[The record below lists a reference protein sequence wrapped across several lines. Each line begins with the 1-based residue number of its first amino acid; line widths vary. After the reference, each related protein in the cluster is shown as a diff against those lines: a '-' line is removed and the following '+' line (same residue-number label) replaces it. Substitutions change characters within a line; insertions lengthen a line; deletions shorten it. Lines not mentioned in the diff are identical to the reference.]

1 LYKTIF
7 LKENERDIFFTLA
20 KQGFSVDKLKNRLYD
35 YISKKVHNNDVGY
48 FIFKENGK
56 IYKLIVLPKIIREGE
71 RAERDF
77 IEYLIEYF
85 RLNNIYRFD
94 KRVKISNSILQLL
107 IKSQRED
114 NTSHDRLEEFDFFR
128 KKAII
133 LSIENFF
140 KKHKNSKR
148 AYQDYVS
155 QSIKNRLNLKRNI
168 QEINKSRIHQIERK
182 TISYSNIATITYFA
196 LKLYSKLNRDD
207 KILDDIKRVKSYLL
221 KKFTIDRGYKLT
233 FDSLQS
239 LKVDRVF
246 SKNMETRELLLDIK
260 SLFGFERM
268 YSDSRV
274 NIKYRDDLNTSSLFI
289 NPSNFYEWYIYDK
302 LKDYANKNSMT
313 IQFDKK
319 EKTTT
324 EYFINEHK
332 RSSNPDYIL
341 TDESKKLKIVI
352 DAKWKVIEKIRDI
365 SSQDYLKLKFDSE
378 LLESRGYKTI
388 SYLIYPHIKIDDREF
403 QILFEENTLWCFFI
417 LKVGFY
423 GYKNINFNL

>member
-1 LYKTIF
+1 LYKIIF

-20 KQGFSVDKLKNRLYD
+20 KQGFSVDKLKNQLYD

-48 FIFKENGK
+48 FIFRENGK

-114 NTSHDRLEEFDFFR
+114 STSHDRLEEFDFFR
-128 KKAII
+128 KKATI
-133 LSIENFF
+133 LSIEKFF

-148 AYQDYVS
+148 VYQDYTS

-196 LKLYSKLNRDD
+196 LKLYSKLNIGN
-207 KILDDIKRVKSYLL
+207 KILDDIKRVNNYLL

-260 SLFGFERM
+260 SLFGFEQM
-268 YSDSRV
+268 YSDSKI
-274 NIKYRDDLNTSSLFI
+274 NIKYRDDLETSSLFI
-289 NPSNFYEWYIYDK
+289 NPSNFYEWYVYDK
-302 LKDYANKNSMT
+302 LKDYANRNSMT

-319 EKTTT
+319 EGTKTK
-324 EYFINEHK
+324 YFINNYQK
-332 RSSNPDYIL
+332 SSNPDYIL

-352 DAKWKVIEKIRDI
+352 DAKWKVVEKIGDI
-365 SSQDYLKLKFDSE
+365 ISQDYLKLKFDSE
-378 LLESRGYKTI
+378 LLEKRGYKTI
-388 SYLIYPHIKIDDREF
+388 LYLVYPHIYIKEKEFKVKFNEKTIFNFSILEDRDIF
-403 QILFEENTLWCFFI
+403 SLS
-417 LKVGFY
+417 Y
-423 GYKNINFNL
+423 